1 MARFIPREKLGKK
14 ARRQLDNRNRLF
26 WPFPPASKIFKSGK
40 EYSRHR
46 KSHEF
51 QNEWI
56 RGVFFILKD
65 RAAEGKNPAQP
76 GTSPVYAGL
85 ELLFEKI
92 NGVEYNKSLYI

>member
-1 MARFIPREKLGKK
+1 MTRFIPREKLGKK

-51 QNEWI
+51 QDEWI
-56 RGVFFILKD
+56 RGIFFID
-65 RAAEGKNPAQP
+65 ERQGCAGEDVIAARH
-76 GTSPVYAGL
+76 
-85 ELLFEKI
+85 
-92 NGVEYNKSLYI
+92 KSDIHRT